1 VRRAGLRP
9 RLGGGG
15 HAGGVRLLLE
25 LRESGFRTEEDYQEN
40 ELARPRRG
48 AYIAVTT
55 RGLPVLSYV

>member
-1 VRRAGLRP
+1 M
-9 RLGGGG
+9 
-15 HAGGVRLLLE
+15 RLLLE

-40 ELARPRRG
+40 ELALPRRG